1 MFWNQLKK
9 ESMEFTRVHLLKLGM
24 KLIILLNIVLAKMI
38 PKKIYKHY
46 VKTKKT
52 NDINNHKNVVIDTIF
67 LNDIKK

>member
-46 VKTKKT
+46 VKTNKS
-52 NDINNHKNVVIDTIF
+52 
-67 LNDIKK
+67 LL